1 MRNYR
6 LTFLVV
12 GLMFILGIYGLDKMP
27 KAEFPDFTLRTG
39 VVVGVYPGAT
49 SEEVEEQLV
58 RPLERYLFTF
68 KEVKRAKTTSTS
80 QNGICSVMVEL
91 NDDVDNKDEVW
102 SKIKHGLNSFKS
114 TLPQGVAD
122 VVVNDEFGDTSA
134 LLVAVESD
142 SWDYRQLEKYC
153 DLIGDRLRTLPS
165 VSNVRILGNV
175 KERISVIVDYNRLSA
190 YGIGSQQLADAL
202 SAQGITT
209 VSGSVSGWQKDMP
222 VHVSPALR
230 GEDEIAELIIYSD
243 ADNRVVRVKDVAR
256 VERGYDLTDGF
267 IEYNGHRC
275 VIISL
280 EMLAGNN
287 IVQYGRDV
295 ETMLAEIKAAELP
308 EDVSIH

>member
-1 MRNYR
+1 MSKEKNSRWVAWMMRNYR

-142 SWDYRQLEKYC
+142 SRDYRQLEKYC
-153 DLIGDRLRTLPS
+153 DLIGFPS
-165 VSNVRILGNV
+165 SSITIGCRHTALAASSWPMLCP
-175 KERISVIVDYNRLSA
+175 RRASPPSA
-190 YGIGSQQLADAL
+190 EA
-202 SAQGITT
+202 
-209 VSGSVSGWQKDMP
+209 
-222 VHVSPALR
+222 
-230 GEDEIAELIIYSD
+230 
-243 ADNRVVRVKDVAR
+243 
-256 VERGYDLTDGF
+256 
-267 IEYNGHRC
+267 
-275 VIISL
+275 
-280 EMLAGNN
+280 
-287 IVQYGRDV
+287 
-295 ETMLAEIKAAELP
+295 
-308 EDVSIH
+308 

>member
-1 MRNYR
+1 MSKEKNSRWVAWMMRNYR

-68 KEVKRAKTTSTS
+68 KEVNRAKTTSTS

-114 TLPQGVAD
+114 TLPEGVAD

-142 SWDYRQLEKYC
+142 SRDYRQL
-153 DLIGDRLRTLPS
+153 
-165 VSNVRILGNV
+165 
-175 KERISVIVDYNRLSA
+175 
-190 YGIGSQQLADAL
+190 
-202 SAQGITT
+202 
-209 VSGSVSGWQKDMP
+209 
-222 VHVSPALR
+222 
-230 GEDEIAELIIYSD
+230 
-243 ADNRVVRVKDVAR
+243 
-256 VERGYDLTDGF
+256 
-267 IEYNGHRC
+267 
-275 VIISL
+275 
-280 EMLAGNN
+280 
-287 IVQYGRDV
+287 
-295 ETMLAEIKAAELP
+295 
-308 EDVSIH
+308 